1 MTQKVIVELFL
12 GLALFMYGM
21 VLMTQ
26 SMKSLSLDKIKTV
39 MGKATSNRFKSFFVG
54 LGVTSVIQSSSA
66 TSVLVIGLINVGVL
80 TLYQAVPI
88 IFGANIGTT
97 ITAQLISFNITD
109 IAPYMIIGGL
119 LINFIAKSQ
128 KRKSLGMSLFGF
140 GLLFYGLTVMK
151 HAVGPL
157 KESTMISELFL
168 QFGNHPFLGIM
179 IGLIVTVV
187 LQSSTT
193 VIGLMIALAS
203 MGLLDL
209 KPAFFLL
216 LGDNIGT
223 CITAILASLHST
235 RSGKR
240 LAIAHTL
247 FNIIGATI
255 AIFMAPLYLKYIPMM
270 SGDIS
275 RQIANTHTIF
285 NILNALVFLPFVPL
299 YVKFL
304 NKIFPGDDYVKRE
317 IKYLDKNLMD
327 TPSLAINSA
336 VQEMVVMAQICKD
349 MLVKVRG
356 FIGKF
361 DYKKFDEIETDESS
375 VDSLQNNIT
384 NYLAAVTRKELSEK
398 EALLLPNLF
407 HSVNDLERVGDH
419 VENIAHILRRKHESR
434 IDLSTDGQKMLD
446 ELFENVDH
454 MLDLTIKS
462 MKDDDHDAACESIK
476 VEEKTNQLT
485 KHARDVHIHWLR
497 TGASTPEK
505 SLLFND
511 TLLQLERIGDH
522 LYNITQGVIHFGKR

>member
-26 SMKSLSLDKIKTV
+26 SMKSLSLDKIKMV

-109 IAPYMIIGGL
+109 IAPYMIIVGL

-157 KESTMISELFL
+157 KQSEMISELFL

-209 KPAFFLL
+209 KPAFYLL

-223 CITAILASLHST
+223 CITAILASPQT
-235 RSGKR
+235 
-240 LAIAHTL
+240 
-247 FNIIGATI
+247 
-255 AIFMAPLYLKYIPMM
+255 
-270 SGDIS
+270 
-275 RQIANTHTIF
+275 
-285 NILNALVFLPFVPL
+285 
-299 YVKFL
+299 FL
-304 NKIFPGDDYVKRE
+304 NRYR
-317 IKYLDKNLMD
+317 
-327 TPSLAINSA
+327 SLI
-336 VQEMVVMAQICKD
+336 
-349 MLVKVRG
+349 
-356 FIGKF
+356 
-361 DYKKFDEIETDESS
+361 
-375 VDSLQNNIT
+375 
-384 NYLAAVTRKELSEK
+384 RK
-398 EALLLPNLF
+398 LPP
-407 HSVNDLERVGDH
+407 RP
-419 VENIAHILRRKHESR
+419 
-434 IDLSTDGQKMLD
+434 
-446 ELFENVDH
+446 
-454 MLDLTIKS
+454 
-462 MKDDDHDAACESIK
+462 
-476 VEEKTNQLT
+476 T
-485 KHARDVHIHWLR
+485 KA
-497 TGASTPEK
+497 
-505 SLLFND
+505 
-511 TLLQLERIGDH
+511 
-522 LYNITQGVIHFGKR
+522 